1 MYCRLLGKCT
11 LPSPASGSQLSYL
24 ERRFR
29 DKMRL
34 HTKSLAQCLVPW
46 EVQTL
51 CLAFPTS
58 SPLPMSSLPTPLSHP
73 EVQVNWSIQYL
84 HRHETSPGEI
94 PPGDQA
100 SFLRSGHIIRHCSFL
115 SSMPQPPPGFGSCHL
130 AGVDLGLQIGSH
142 P

>member
-1 MYCRLLGKCT
+1 MYICPWGKCT
-11 LPSPASGSQLSYL
+11 LPSPAAGSQLSYL
-24 ERRFR
+24 ERCFR

-34 HTKSLAQCLVPW
+34 HSRSLAQCLGAW
-46 EVQTL
+46 KVQTCAL
-51 CLAFPTS
+51 P
-58 SPLPMSSLPTPLSHP
+58 SPLPRLSQCPLSLLP
-73 EVQVNWSIQYL
+73 CPILGSRLIGVQYL

-115 SSMPQPPPGFGSCHL
+115 SSMPQPPAGFGSCHL
-130 AGVDLGLQIGSH
+130 AGADPGSQIWSH